1 MAARPALVVSA
12 CLVLASSAHAQ
23 ASPDVD
29 TSSSATNAEPATDAA
44 TVSDTVSDADTVS
57 DTDTVTGT
65 DTVSDSDTVSDTETV
80 LDTETVSDS
89 DTVSDTDTIS
99 DADTDTADL
108 RLAVPDDRP
117 ARLEVALRHAA
128 YSFDAPSFLAAQRA
142 ALVAVFEAYCGF
154 GNVLQ
159 NERTTVEL
167 VVGIGCFV
175 GAATLTYVAFRNFV
189 RPSAPAAALARYERF
204 YDARREGLTFEELE
218 STELALERAA
228 RGDRRRRLVG
238 GVLGML
244 NFVATA
250 VLAGLVARDRLDS
263 RVGTSIATG
272 TAVVGV
278 LGVTALTIR
287 GPSERALHEYRYGA
301 P

>member
-1 MAARPALVVSA
+1 MAARSVLVVAA
-12 CLVLASSAHAQ
+12 CLALASVAHAQ
-23 ASPDVD
+23 SSPLGAD
-29 TSSSATNAEPATDAA
+29 TDTVTA
-44 TVSDTVSDADTVS
+44 TVTVS
-57 DTDTVTGT
+57 DTDTVTDT
-65 DTVSDSDTVSDTETV
+65 DTVSDV
-80 LDTETVSDS
+80 
-89 DTVSDTDTIS
+89 
-99 DADTDTADL
+99 TADP
-108 RLAVPDDRP
+108 RLTAPDDRP

-128 YSFDAPSFLAAQRA
+128 YAFDAPSFLAAQRA

-204 YDARREGLTFEELE
+204 YGARREGLTFEELE